1 MNNAGDAADQVVRIS
16 VDGAEFVLRIAG
28 GAAKEIAAFLY
39 AAFQD
44 TKNKQT
50 SPEVLRGRERLKTML
65 KTGKPTEVFSVKDE
79 QMKDFAREAKR
90 YGVGFTMLR
99 SKNDSIGG
107 QCDLMVFQEDAPR
120 ITRILEN
127 LNIFA
132 QRKAEVGHTEP
143 PKDREAPEQVIQ
155 KDKTDILIDE
165 LLEKP
170 SQKEQVAPENPAA
183 GKTDFFTKRAE
194 NHPPSETSYAHKANT
209 SHDGVKKMPVRTR
222 LYNIQRQLDAKK
234 QDAGKSAPAKQQ
246 STHKPKN
253 KKKTREGK

>member
-44 TKNKQT
+44 SKTGKT

-65 KTGKPTEVFSVKDE
+65 KTGKPTEVFSVKDA
-79 QMKDFAREAKR
+79 QMKDFAHEAKK

-99 SKNDSIGG
+99 GKSKSIGG

-127 LNIFA
+127 LNILA
-132 QRKAEVGHTEP
+132 ERKAEVGHDTP
-143 PKDREAPEQVIQ
+143 PKVREAPERVIQ

-165 LLEKP
+165 LMQKP
-170 SQKEQVAPENPAA
+170 GQKEKQAPENPAA
-183 GKTDFFTKRAE
+183 GKHDFFRSRAE
-194 NHPPSETSYAHKANT
+194 NQPPSGTSSVRKADTAHKPSVST
-209 SHDGVKKMPVRTR
+209 KLD
-222 LYNIQRQLDAKK
+222 NIQKQLDAKK
-234 QDAGKSAPAKQQ
+234 QGAGKSAPSKQPAQ
-246 STHKPKN
+246 HKTKPK
-253 KKKTREGK
+253 KRGARDHG